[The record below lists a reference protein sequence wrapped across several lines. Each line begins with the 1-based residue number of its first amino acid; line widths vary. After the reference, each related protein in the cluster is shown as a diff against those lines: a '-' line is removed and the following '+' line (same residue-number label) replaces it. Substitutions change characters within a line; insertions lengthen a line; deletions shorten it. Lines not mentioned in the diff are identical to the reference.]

1 MDVVVNS
8 VIVGKWKENC
18 YLISCDNEAWI
29 IDPGEDADLI
39 INALNLDEYKLNGI
53 INTHGHFDHIGA
65 IRVLQEKYK
74 IPFYIHS
81 KDKRLATQGNLY
93 RNMLGDKIIYQ
104 TPTIDG
110 YLENMKYVELKQHK
124 IVIHQTPGHTN
135 GGVCFEINNKLIVGD
150 TLLKST
156 LSLSNLPGGNKKLLL
171 SSHNFLL
178 NNFKDFVIYPGHGE
192 AFTLDI
198 TMINEFKKIL
208 LWE

>member
-1 MDVVVNS
+1 
-8 VIVGKWKENC
+8 
-18 YLISCDNEAWI
+18 
-29 IDPGEDADLI
+29 
-39 INALNLDEYKLNGI
+39 
-53 INTHGHFDHIGA
+53 
-65 IRVLQEKYK
+65 
-74 IPFYIHS
+74 
-81 KDKRLATQGNLY
+81 
-93 RNMLGDKIIYQ
+93 
-104 TPTIDG
+104 
-110 YLENMKYVELKQHK
+110 
-124 IVIHQTPGHTN
+124 
-135 GGVCFEINNKLIVGD
+135 LIVGD